1 MCGIFGIVGEDSIVE
16 KILGSL
22 TRLEYRGYDSSG
34 IAISDSEKKKILC
47 FRAEGKLEKLKKIL
61 KNKKIN
67 GQIGI
72 GHTRWATHGVPS
84 EKMLTRTILIQL
96 QLFIMVLLKIILSL
110 KKNYQIKVANLNLKQ
125 IVKLLPIYLHNF

>member
-47 FRAEGKLEKLKKIL
+47 FRAEGKLEILKMIL
-61 KNKKIN
+61 KN
-67 GQIGI
+67 
-72 GHTRWATHGVPS
+72 
-84 EKMLTRTILIQL
+84 
-96 QLFIMVLLKIILSL
+96 
-110 KKNYQIKVANLNLKQ
+110 
-125 IVKLLPIYLHNF
+125 